1 MSRSFFPMNRSCSA
15 SVSIRGS
22 FTVEA
27 ALVFSTVLFSISAML
42 TFAFRQ
48 RDLTLAG
55 FLLNEGSSRAARI
68 EAVYDPD
75 GLSEKTIQEDLKD
88 RFSSVGPL
96 SSGDISTSAGL
107 LKVASSLRTEALD
120 LTSEKRIFDPESTM
134 RLSTSVNEFLEKN
147 KYRKG
152 GAKDASNTE

>member
-1 MSRSFFPMNRSCSA
+1 MTHPRSGPA
-15 SVSIRGS
+15 GLQAS

-27 ALVFSTVLFSISAML
+27 ALVFSTVLFAISAVL
-42 TFAFRQ
+42 GFAFRQ

-68 EAVYDPD
+68 EKVYDPD
-75 GLSEKTIQEDLKD
+75 GLSEDKVEEDLRE
-88 RFSSVGPL
+88 RFSSVGTL
-96 SSGDISTSAGL
+96 SSGALRTSAGL
-107 LKVASSLRTEALD
+107 LKASS
-120 LTSEKRIFDPESTM
+120 STL
-134 RLSTSVNEFLEKN
+134 RLSTSVDEFLEKN

>member
-1 MSRSFFPMNRSCSA
+1 MTHPYPG
-15 SVSIRGS
+15 SVSLRAS

-27 ALVFSTVLFSISAML
+27 ALVFSTVLFAISAML
-42 TFAFRQ
+42 GFAFRQ

-68 EAVYDPD
+68 EKVYDPD
-75 GLSEKTIQEDLKD
+75 GLSEEKVETDLRE
-88 RFSSVGPL
+88 RFSSVGTL
-96 SSGDISTSAGL
+96 SSGTLRASAGL
-107 LKVASSLRTEALD
+107 LKASSSLRTDVLD
-120 LTSEKRIFDPESTM
+120 LTSEKRIFDPETTL
-134 RLSTSVNEFLEKN
+134 RLSTSVDEFLEKN

>member
-1 MSRSFFPMNRSCSA
+1 MTHPRPGPSGLQA
-15 SVSIRGS
+15 S

-27 ALVFSTVLFSISAML
+27 ALVFSTVLFAVSAVL
-42 TFAFRQ
+42 GFAFRQ

-68 EAVYDPD
+68 EKVYDPD
-75 GLSEKTIQEDLKD
+75 GLSEDKVEEDLRE
-88 RFSSVGPL
+88 RFSSVGTL
-96 SSGDISTSAGL
+96 SSGALRTSAGL
-107 LKVASSLRTEALD
+107 LKASSSLRTDVLD
-120 LTSEKRIFDPESTM
+120 LTSEKRIFDPETTL
-134 RLSTSVNEFLEKN
+134 RLSTSVDEFLEKN

>member
-1 MSRSFFPMNRSCSA
+1 MTHPRSGPPGLQA
-15 SVSIRGS
+15 S

-27 ALVFSTVLFSISAML
+27 ALVFSTVLFAISAVL
-42 TFAFRQ
+42 GFAFRQ

-68 EAVYDPD
+68 EKVYDPD
-75 GLSEKTIQEDLKD
+75 GLSEERVEEDLRE
-88 RFSSVGPL
+88 RFSSVGTL
-96 SSGDISTSAGL
+96 SAGTLRTSAGL
-107 LKVASSLRTEALD
+107 LKASSSLRTDVLD
-120 LTSEKRIFDPESTM
+120 LTSEKRIFDPETTL
-134 RLSTSVNEFLEKN
+134 RLSTSVDEFLEKN

>member
-1 MSRSFFPMNRSCSA
+1 MTHPRSTPA
-15 SVSIRGS
+15 GLQAS

-27 ALVFSTVLFSISAML
+27 ALVFSTVLFAISAVL
-42 TFAFRQ
+42 GFAFRQ

-68 EAVYDPD
+68 EKVYDPD
-75 GLSEKTIQEDLKD
+75 GLSEERVEEDLRE
-88 RFSSVGPL
+88 RFSSVGTL
-96 SSGDISTSAGL
+96 SAGTLRTSAGL
-107 LKVASSLRTEALD
+107 LKASSSLRTDVLD
-120 LTSEKRIFDPESTM
+120 LTSEKRIFDPETTL
-134 RLSTSVNEFLEKN
+134 RLSTSVDEFLEKN

>member
-1 MSRSFFPMNRSCSA
+1 MTHPRSGPA
-15 SVSIRGS
+15 GLQAS

-27 ALVFSTVLFSISAML
+27 ALVFSTVLFAISAVL
-42 TFAFRQ
+42 GFAFRQ

-68 EAVYDPD
+68 EKVYDPD
-75 GLSEKTIQEDLKD
+75 GLSEEKVEEDLRE
-88 RFSSVGPL
+88 RFSSVGTL
-96 SSGDISTSAGL
+96 SAGTLRTSAGL
-107 LKVASSLRTEALD
+107 LKASSSLRTDVLD
-120 LTSEKRIFDPESTM
+120 LTSEKRIFDPETTL
-134 RLSTSVNEFLEKN
+134 RLSTSVDEFLEKN

>member
-1 MSRSFFPMNRSCSA
+1 MTHPRSGPA
-15 SVSIRGS
+15 GLQAS

-27 ALVFSTVLFSISAML
+27 ALVFSTVLFAISAVL
-42 TFAFRQ
+42 GFAFRQ

-68 EAVYDPD
+68 EKVYDPD
-75 GLSEKTIQEDLKD
+75 GLSEERVEEDLRE
-88 RFSSVGPL
+88 RFSSVGTL
-96 SSGDISTSAGL
+96 SAGTLRTSAEL
-107 LKVASSLRTEALD
+107 LKASSSLRTDVLD
-120 LTSEKRIFDPESTM
+120 LTSEKRIFDPETTL
-134 RLSTSVNEFLEKN
+134 RLSTSVDEFLEKN

>member
-1 MSRSFFPMNRSCSA
+1 MTHPRSGPA
-15 SVSIRGS
+15 GLQAS

-27 ALVFSTVLFSISAML
+27 ALVFSTVLFAISAVL
-42 TFAFRQ
+42 GFAFRQ

-68 EAVYDPD
+68 EKVYDPD
-75 GLSEKTIQEDLKD
+75 GLSEEKVEEDLRE
-88 RFSSVGPL
+88 RFSSVGTL
-96 SSGDISTSAGL
+96 SAGTLRTSAGL
-107 LKVASSLRTEALD
+107 LKASSSLRTDVLD
-120 LTSEKRIFDPESTM
+120 LTSEKRVFDPETTL
-134 RLSTSVNEFLEKN
+134 RLSTSVDEFLEKN

>member
-1 MSRSFFPMNRSCSA
+1 MTHPRSGPA
-15 SVSIRGS
+15 GLQAS

-27 ALVFSTVLFSISAML
+27 ALVFSTVLFAISAVL
-42 TFAFRQ
+42 GFAFRQ

-68 EAVYDPD
+68 EKVYDPD
-75 GLSEKTIQEDLKD
+75 GLSEERVEEDLRE
-88 RFSSVGPL
+88 RFSSVGTL
-96 SSGDISTSAGL
+96 SAGTLRTSAGL
-107 LKVASSLRTEALD
+107 LKASSSLRTDVLD
-120 LTSEKRIFDPESTM
+120 LTSEKRIFDPETTL
-134 RLSTSVNEFLEKN
+134 RLSTSVDEFLEKN